1 MLVQA
6 TDLDVIIIGAG
17 VAGMLCA
24 ATAGQRGRR
33 VLLIDHVEKLAE
45 KNRISGSGRCNF
57 TNLDCRPEAFIS
69 RDPHFAR
76 STLSQRAMHACDVP
90 GLYFIG

>member
-1 MLVQA
+1 MPVQA

-24 ATAGQRGRR
+24 ATAGQR
-33 VLLIDHVEKLAE
+33 VLLIDHVEKRAE
-45 KNRISGSGRCNF
+45 KNRIAGSRRCNF
-57 TNLDCRPEAFIS
+57 TNLDCRSKDFIS

-76 STLSQRAMHACDVP
+76 STLSQRTMHACDVP